1 MPRICDLFPAPSL
14 AGTAACCALGL
25 LITAV
30 CFLPALAVASGGSGQ
45 DTSPT
50 AQKAGI
56 GGYISQPW
64 LPKAPPL
71 PPPSGPVLRARTV
84 QELLEAVER
93 VPPGGTILVA
103 EGVYHLPRRLE
114 IHTDRVT
121 LRGETGRR
129 ERVVLDGAR
138 HRLGELL
145 AVTRCS
151 GVTIADLTV
160 QNVTWNGIKLD
171 TDTGVH
177 RVTIRNCILHN
188 IWQRAVKGVRVP
200 REKLAEYRPRN
211 CRVQYCLFY
220 NDRPKTFADDPAD
233 TPQNFD
239 GNYIGGID
247 VMFPKGWIISDNVFV
262 GIHGRTGQARGAV
275 FLWHDAQDCLV
286 ERNVIIDCDTGIA
299 LGNSYK
305 PDDIAVHCTRVV
317 VRNNFVTRCPES
329 GIVADYTKDCRILHN
344 TIHDPTS
351 RLGRLIRIVHD
362 NDGLLVANNILS
374 GPPLRNESTSRVDI
388 RSNLH
393 KDLTTAFVDP
403 QHGNLRLTERAV
415 DAIDAGVPLPQVLND
430 IDRRPRGRRP
440 DIGAH
445 EFRR

>member
-1 MPRICDLFPAPSL
+1 MLCTRDCFVLLSQVGATACL
-14 AGTAACCALGL
+14 AGL

-30 CFLPALAVASGGSGQ
+30 PFLPLTCSAAAARVDIDSYL
-45 DTSPT
+45 
-50 AQKAGI
+50 
-56 GGYISQPW
+56 SQTW

-84 QELLEAVER
+84 QELFDALQR
-93 VPPGGTILVA
+93 VQPGGTVLVA
-103 EGVYHLPRRLE
+103 EGTYHLPRRLE
-114 IHTDRVT
+114 IHTNRVA

-129 ERVVLDGAR
+129 DHVVLDGAK

-145 AVTRCS
+145 AVTGCS
-151 GVTIADLTV
+151 DVTIADLTI

-177 RVTIRNCILHN
+177 RVTIRNCVLHN

-200 REKLAEYRPRN
+200 REKLAEYRPRDCN
-211 CRVQYCLFY
+211 VQYCLFY

-233 TPQNFD
+233 TPDNFD

-247 VMFPKGWIISDNVFV
+247 VMFPKGWVISDNVFV

-275 FLWHDAQDCLV
+275 FLWHDAQDCVV

-299 LGNSYK
+299 LGNSYR
-305 PDDIAVHCTRVV
+305 PEDIQIHCTRVV
-317 VRNNFVTRCPES
+317 ARNNFVVRCPES

-351 RLGRLIRIVHD
+351 RLGRLIRLVHD

-374 GPPLRNESTSRVDI
+374 GPPLRNESASRISV
-388 RSNLH
+388 RSNLQ
-393 KDLTTAFVDP
+393 KDLTEAFANAAL
-403 QHGNLRLTERAV
+403 GNLRLTARAK
-415 DAIDAGVPLPQVLND
+415 DAIDAGVPLPDVTED
-430 IDRRPRGRRP
+430 IDRRPRGPRP

-445 EFRR
+445 EFQP